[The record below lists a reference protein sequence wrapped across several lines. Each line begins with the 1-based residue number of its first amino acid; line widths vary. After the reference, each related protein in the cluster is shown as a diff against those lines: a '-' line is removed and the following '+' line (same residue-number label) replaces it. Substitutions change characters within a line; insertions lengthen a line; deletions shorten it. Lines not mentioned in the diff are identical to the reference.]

1 MDNDLSIPYNRR
13 SRHSGEECI
22 MNIELIDLTFN
33 DESLDL
39 IAYDDVVLSIFEIGI
54 EFYIVMN

>member
-1 MDNDLSIPYNRR
+1 
-13 SRHSGEECI
+13 